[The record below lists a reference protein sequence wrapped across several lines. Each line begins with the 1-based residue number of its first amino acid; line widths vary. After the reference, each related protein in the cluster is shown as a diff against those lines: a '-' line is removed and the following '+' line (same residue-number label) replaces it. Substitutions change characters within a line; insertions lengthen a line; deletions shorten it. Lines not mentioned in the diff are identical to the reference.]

1 MILKERLEEA
11 VELKKNDINSYIW
24 KGPKKEVNGEIMQ
37 EVVPLMTATE
47 EQLNRFYNHCW
58 SMLYNTDKENPGRCI
73 LMDIIKDQIERCNCE
88 LFLRWLESEKKFPR
102 FTFVTTI
109 RNVLDSNKD
118 TITDPEASPISLI
131 VGGCPDEYANLPISL
146 VVEGCID
153 RLGRLNKKH
162 LTLTF
167 ILKQGLWFT
176 PEELKEFTIKNEDG
190 TIKDRI
196 VLVKERLGLKPDAG
210 VYLTPKGLSFN
221 QFQSMIT
228 LRSKK
233 YSELT
238 SDQLKT
244 LRNVVL
250 FSLGE
255 EVRFHESQWK
265 ERMAQIEKVA
275 EERGI
280 TLEKPIE
287 VDPNEQ
293 V

>member
-11 VELKKNDINSYIW
+11 VELKKSDVNSYIW

-37 EVVPLMTATE
+37 EVVPLMSATE
-47 EQLNRFYNHCW
+47 EQLNRFYKHCW

-88 LFLRWLESEKKFPR
+88 LFLRWLESEKKYPR

-118 TITDPEASPISLI
+118 SIDNPEKAPISLI
-131 VGGCPDEYANLPISL
+131 VGGCPDEFKNIPIGL
-146 VVEGCID
+146 VIEACID
-153 RLGRLNKKH
+153 RLGKFNKKH

-196 VLVKERLGLKPDAG
+196 ALVRERLGLKPDAG
-210 VYLTPKGLSFN
+210 IYLTPKGLSFS
-221 QFQSMIT
+221 QLQSMIT
-228 LRSKK
+228 LRSRK

-255 EVRFHESQWK
+255 EVRFHESQW
-265 ERMAQIEKVA
+265 EDRIAQIKAVA
-275 EERGI
+275 EKRGI
-280 TLEKPIE
+280 VLEEPQE
-287 VDPNEQ
+287 VNPNE
-293 V
+293 